1 MAAAQHSRGGIAAP
15 AVAEEQNGQVLLL
28 CTGQGGI
35 QIKGGLRKTAR
46 AAAAGGS
53 GAGRVV
59 GQNAVSFVH
68 KMHRLRQVYLR
79 VRAKPVGDDDKGRRV
94 LRRIEPAREL
104 GGAGGERDRLP
115 RVVCCNV
122 FIAHGQ
128 SVRLVCA
135 PEQGG
140 VHDLHGSNGAD
151 KINCQRKEHNAP
163 QHAGSSGHS
172 ALPFEK
178 RPAPLWGRPLHF
190 AYCFGSRTV
199 STSPAARP
207 ARPCSSEGMMIF
219 VALPSAT
226 FCMASS
232 ALSLMT

>member
-1 MAAAQHSRGGIAAP
+1 MAAAQHSRGRIAAP
-15 AVAEEQNGQVLLL
+15 AVAAEQNGQVLLL
-28 CTGQGGI
+28 RTGQGGI

-68 KMHRLRQVYLR
+68 KMHCLRQVYLC
-79 VRAKPVGDDDKGRRV
+79 VRAKPVSDDDKGRRV

-115 RVVCCNV
+115 RIIRRDVR
-122 FIAHGQ
+122 IAHGQ
-128 SVRLVCA
+128 PVRLVCA

-151 KINCQRKEHNAP
+151 KINCQRKEQDPP
-163 QHAGSSGHS
+163 QRAGFSGHS
-172 ALPFEK
+172 APPFQ
-178 RPAPLWGRPLHF
+178 
-190 AYCFGSRTV
+190 S
-199 STSPAARP
+199 
-207 ARPCSSEGMMIF
+207 
-219 VALPSAT
+219 
-226 FCMASS
+226 
-232 ALSLMT
+232 